1 MTENII
7 IAILDKFYGA
17 ESNSASDLN
26 MSDIVFTDASFK
38 QEVLEDKGAV
48 VVDFWAPWCGPCR
61 TVGPIIDELAKE
73 FAGKVII
80 GKINVDENSQIAG
93 EYGVMSIPS
102 VIFFKNGQPIRT
114 MVGAQSKENYK
125 QEIEAL
131 LAS

>member
-1 MTENII
+1 M
-7 IAILDKFYGA
+7 A
-17 ESNSASDLN
+17 DLN
-26 MSDIVFTDASFK
+26 VTDSDFK
-38 QEVLEDKGAV
+38 TQVLENKQPV
-48 VVDFWAPWCGPCR
+48 IVDFWAPWCGPCR

>member
-1 MTENII
+1 
-7 IAILDKFYGA
+7 
-17 ESNSASDLN
+17 

>member
-1 MTENII
+1 LKI
-7 IAILDKFYGA
+7 
-17 ESNSASDLN
+17 SRSASDLN